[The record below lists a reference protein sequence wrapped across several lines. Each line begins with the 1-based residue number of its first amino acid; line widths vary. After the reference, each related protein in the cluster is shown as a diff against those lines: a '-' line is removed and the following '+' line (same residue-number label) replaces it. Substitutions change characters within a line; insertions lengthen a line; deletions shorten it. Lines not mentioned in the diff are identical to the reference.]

1 MNNKTWLWSV
11 ALIGALAAFVF
22 VAYGLLAP
30 GQYNA
35 VFSWLGG
42 AKALIAVAVVGLLTW
57 LLSGLVHQRKEA
69 H

>member
-1 MNNKTWLWSV
+1 MNLKTRLWSI

-35 VFSWLGG
+35 VFGWLGG
-42 AKALIAVAVVGLLTW
+42 VEALLAVAVVGLLTW
-57 LLSGLVHQRKEA
+57 LLSGFVHQRREA